1 MPKLYQERYKLLTE
15 MCKENIKGN
24 PRDHSKYSYMEQRE
38 RYLMMLVEHEME
50 TLLNEFRG
58 PDEPYR
64 HWYFWNKSYKH
75 FKKVHVL

>member
-1 MPKLYQERYKLLTE
+1 MF
-15 MCKENIKGN
+15 
-24 PRDHSKYSYMEQRE
+24 
-38 RYLMMLVEHEME
+38 LVEYEIE